1 MCWSRLTD
9 ITLKQTVDER
19 DLSLDL
25 TLVRRSV
32 ALL

>member
-1 MCWSRLTD
+1 MCWSSLTD